1 MLVCSVAVNAGF
13 VTVLIGLGAGAIAL
27 WIDARFPALAP
38 RDLAKAM
45 IHVAA
50 SVAVGYA
57 IGPALNMLLT
67 SEDPRIVLLGV
78 FGIGFPSIVYCL
90 LAGVWIIKLAQRMLS
105 GHLR

>member
-1 MLVCSVAVNAGF
+1 MNAGF
-13 VTVLIGLGAGAIAL
+13 VTVLIGVGAGAIAL

-38 RDLAKAM
+38 RDLAKGI

-50 SVAVGYA
+50 SVAAGYA
-57 IGPALNMLLT
+57 ISPALHSLLS
-67 SEDPRIVLLGV
+67 SEDPRVILLGV

-90 LAGVWIIKLAQRMLS
+90 LAGVWIIKLAQRMLT

>member
-1 MLVCSVAVNAGF
+1 MNAGF

-38 RDLAKAM
+38 QDLAKAV

-50 SVAVGYA
+50 SLAVGYA
-57 IGPALNMLLT
+57 IGPAMTALLA
-67 SEDPRIVLLGV
+67 SDDPRTVLLGV